1 MSEKKLLIND
11 KLFIIYSLVM
21 RKEKEDLS
29 KSQFNDLSVNDL
41 HIMHIISL
49 KKDITISQIA
59 KMMTVSKAALTGNID
74 KLERLGYIQR
84 VPSKTDRRVTNIAFT
99 RRGRLLTRLHNRA
112 HVAFGNALLKNATLE
127 EKNRLNEVLDS
138 LIEKLESSNDSVK

>member
-11 KLFIIYSLVM
+11 KLFIIYSLTM
-21 RKEKEDLS
+21 KLEKDNLA

-74 KLERLGYIQR
+74 KLERLGYIER

-112 HVAFGNALLKNATLE
+112 NVAFGDALLKEATPE
-127 EKNRLNEVLDS
+127 ERVRLNEVLDG
-138 LIEKLESSNDSVK
+138 LIERLESSNDSTK

>member
-1 MSEKKLLIND
+1 
-11 KLFIIYSLVM
+11 M
-21 RKEKEDLS
+21 RLEKENLA

-74 KLERLGYIQR
+74 KLERLGYIRR

-99 RRGRLLTRLHNRA
+99 NRGRLLVRLHNRA
-112 HVAFGNALLKNATLE
+112 HVAYTEALLKEATSSE
-127 EKNRLNEVLDS
+127 EERLNEVLDH
-138 LIEKLESSNDSVK
+138 LIEKLENKSESQK

>member
-1 MSEKKLLIND
+1 MNEKQLLLHD
-11 KLFIIYSLVM
+11 KLFIIYNLTM
-21 RKEKEDLS
+21 RLEKENLA

-74 KLERLGYIQR
+74 KLERLGYIRR

-99 RRGRLLTRLHNRA
+99 KRGRLLVRLHNRA
-112 HVAFGNALLKNATLE
+112 HVAYTEALLKEATSSE
-127 EKNRLNEVLDS
+127 EKRLNEVLDH
-138 LIEKLESSNDSVK
+138 LIEKLENKSESQK